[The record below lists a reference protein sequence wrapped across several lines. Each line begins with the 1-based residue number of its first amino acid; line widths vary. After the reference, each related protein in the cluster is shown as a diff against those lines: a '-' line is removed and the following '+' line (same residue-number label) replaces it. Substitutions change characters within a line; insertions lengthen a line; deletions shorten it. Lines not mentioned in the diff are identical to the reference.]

1 MIDGKKTVDV
11 TIYHE
16 CCPVCGG
23 VKNLDAYDGPDVT
36 PTAQIKCVDRGH
48 KFDIEQLWILSE

>member
-1 MIDGKKTVDV
+1 MKKTVDV

-36 PTAQIKCVDRGH
+36 PTAQIKCVDCGH